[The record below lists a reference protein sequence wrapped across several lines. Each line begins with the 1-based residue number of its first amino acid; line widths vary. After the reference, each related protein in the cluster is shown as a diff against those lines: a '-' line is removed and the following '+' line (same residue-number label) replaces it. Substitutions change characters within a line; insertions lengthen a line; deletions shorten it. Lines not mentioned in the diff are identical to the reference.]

1 MRGSTFAF
9 PFLTASLS
17 LASGASGQHVW
28 VDVISGDDLT
38 GTGAKSAPF
47 ATIGK
52 GVQVLG
58 TVAGP
63 TILHVEPGSYGP
75 STGEAFPIVIPPQ
88 MTIRGD
94 AAATTQVSGEG
105 NGVVLFRLDR
115 ESVVSDLTLTRAD
128 VAIESSGPGFASN
141 VRVVR
146 RCVVHDSG
154 VGLHCSD
161 GPHADLGT
169 IVLNSLFFANDV
181 AILAESTGYDF
192 QSTSVL
198 VYGST
203 ITKNANGLVATGVL
217 ERYLGLFDSI
227 VYGNGSDAISNWS
240 AIFPGITGNVLGD
253 PTYVG
258 TGGNVGL
265 DPLLVEPASGDGH
278 LRVTSPAVDLSSPP
292 VAWPPAPA
300 WLGPATWVWEWTYE
314 EIAELDG
321 DDRIGVTTDP
331 GADELVV
338 PTLYAHG
345 RTRVGQ
351 TFRLRVTSH
360 PNEPIPVFAAAGL
373 LSAPIGGFFWL
384 AAPAVPIATMATD
397 GDGLADLPI
406 AVPNVPAWVGLDAHL
421 QGFRSLGGGA
431 YEGTR
436 PVRVRL
442 QP

>member
-1 MRGSTFAF
+1 MHGSKLAI
-9 PFLTASLS
+9 PFLTASLF
-17 LASGASGQHVW
+17 LASAASGQHAW
-28 VDVISGDDLT
+28 VDGISGDDLT

-58 TVAGP
+58 TAPGP
-63 TILHVEPGSYGP
+63 TTLHVEPGSYGP
-75 STGEAFPIVIPPQ
+75 STGESFPISIPPR
-88 MTIRGD
+88 MTILGAG
-94 AAATTQVSGEG
+94 AASTQVSGEG

-146 RCVVHDSG
+146 RCVVRDSG
-154 VGLHCSD
+154 VGLRCSD

-169 IVLNSLFFANDV
+169 IVLNSLFFANGV
-181 AILAESTGYDF
+181 AILAESTGFDF

-203 ITKNANGLVATGVL
+203 ITNNVNGLVAIGVL

-227 VYGNGSDAISNWS
+227 VYGNGNDSISNWS

-258 TGGNVGL
+258 TNGNVGV
-265 DPLLVEPASGDGH
+265 DPLLVEPANGDGH
-278 LRVTSPAVDLSSPP
+278 LRVTSPVVDLPSPP
-292 VAWPPAPA
+292 VAWPPAPM
-300 WLGPATWVWEWTYE
+300 WLGPTTWVWEPTYE

-338 PTLYAHG
+338 PTLYSHG
-345 RTRVGQ
+345 RTRIGQ
-351 TFRLRVTSH
+351 TFRLRVTSN
-360 PNEPIPVFAAAGL
+360 PNEPIPLFAAAGL
-373 LSAPIGGFFWL
+373 LTVPLGGFFWL
-384 AAPAVPIATMATD
+384 AAPVVPLATTTTD
-397 GDGLADLPI
+397 VDGLADLPLTI
-406 AVPNVPAWVGLDAHL
+406 PNVPAWVGLDAHL
-421 QGFRSLGGGA
+421 QGFRALGGGA
-431 YEGTR
+431 YEGSR
-436 PVRVRL
+436 PLRVRL